1 MSKHEQDNPRKSFF
15 ARIFVTLAFVLSTL
29 FVTFAFQSP
38 VMADTST
45 YCRCA
50 NTYSN
55 GRTVVES
62 GSETALL
69 SDSNG
74 CFCGGISSI
83 IRIGLKIMTAGIA
96 ILGTI
101 GVIVTGV
108 LYLTARDNEGQIA
121 TAKRRLTQTV
131 IGIVAFALFDVAI
144 SLFLPGGA
152 ISNTPYVVSST
163 STRVKRD
170 DLEIERPVSSSTSS
184 STPPGTSSTP
194 STSSPSTSS
203 PSTSSPSTS
212 SPGEPSGNDCSDYG
226 VGKGTTYHTQYS
238 DTTRWKGG
246 NCPNCTI
253 AKSGCPMVAILN
265 AIIRVTNCK
274 LTKKMFADHMKEY
287 TNNFTNRRGL
297 FSSDSDWSNYGGEI
311 VKHYAS
317 AYKVHIKSISK
328 GQVKSALQNG
338 HAVVARGKRTGD
350 SNMVFSKGGHYV
362 AFVGISGNTIH
373 VKNPASSNFQNVSFE
388 TATQF
393 ATDYWEVWK

>member
-1 MSKHEQDNPRKSFF
+1 MSKHEQDKSHINIA
-15 ARIFVTLAFVLSTL
+15 ARLLIAASLMIASIFTVVILP
-29 FVTFAFQSP
+29 SP
-38 VMADTST
+38 VSAGADT
-45 YCRCA
+45 YCQCT
-50 NTYSN
+50 NTYS
-55 GRTVVES
+55 GGGTKVEEGTDAS
-62 GSETALL
+62 LFA
-69 SDSNG
+69 DSNG
-74 CFCGGISSI
+74 CFCGGITSI
-83 IRIGLKIMTAGIA
+83 IRIALSILTAGIA
-96 ILGTI
+96 ILGTAGI
-101 GVIVTGV
+101 IWAGVQ
-108 LYLTARDNEGQIA
+108 YLSARDNEGQVVA
-121 TAKRRLTQTV
+121 AKQRLMQTV
-131 IGIVAFALFDVAI
+131 IGVAAFILFDLV
-144 SLFLPGGA
+144 LGLLLPGGA
-152 ISNTPYVVSST
+152 ASGTPYVVSST

-170 DLEIERPVSSSTSS
+170 ISIEKPVSSQTSS
-184 STPPGTSSTP
+184 STPPSTSSSP

-297 FSSDSDWSNYGGEI
+297 FSGDSDWSNYGGEI

-317 AYKVHIKSISK
+317 AYKVHIKSIGKS
-328 GQVKSALQNG
+328 QVKSALQNG